1 MGQMVR
7 RRHVQAFFCS
17 SILMTCRPREHRRRP
32 PDRVREP
39 DDAADITENCV
50 KRVKSK
56 EQALVLGA
64 DL

>member
-32 PDRVREP
+32 DRVREP
-39 DDAADITENCV
+39 DNAADITENCL
-50 KRVKSK
+50 KRVKAK